1 MDFIYNSFK
10 KISDLLKYDDLEK
23 LIEIVGINSSK
34 DNRNKLDEI
43 SNYLVIEAL
52 QKHENIIGFISE
64 ENNDLVFV
72 KSRDEI
78 NKMKH
83 TYLLFFDPLD
93 GSKNVENNV
102 TVGTIYCLIE
112 YNFMTDTLNNIIEA
126 GYCLYGTRTI
136 LVKTHK
142 AKVLTYL
149 LNSKDEFE
157 YVKEIN
163 KPINSSLY
171 CINSSHNYDDKIN
184 SIIEKAKINKLN
196 MRWIGSMVA
205 DCHQVLLKGGI
216 FMYPNTN
223 KSPNGKIRLLYEAI
237 PLSYIFSL
245 LGGNGLNCN
254 NENILDIIKTFKIKK
269 DNIHQKIPII
279 LYTQDNLI

>member
-1 MDFIYNSFK
+1 MDFIYSSFK
-10 KISDLLKYDDLEK
+10 KISDMLKYDNLEK
-23 LIEIVGINSSK
+23 LTEIVGINSSK

-52 QKHENIIGFISE
+52 KQHENIIGFISE
-64 ENNDLVFV
+64 ENNELVFV
-72 KSRDEI
+72 KSKEEI

-112 YNFMTDTLNNIIEA
+112 YNYITDTLNNIIEA

-142 AKVLTYL
+142 DKVLTYL
-149 LNSKDEFE
+149 LNAKNEFE
-157 YVKEIN
+157 YVREIKKTEKN
-163 KPINSSLY
+163 SLY

-184 SIIEKAKINKLN
+184 SIIEKAKNEKLN

-216 FMYPNTN
+216 FMYPNTQ

-237 PLSYIFSL
+237 PLSYIFKL
-245 LGGNGLNCN
+245 LGGKGENCN
-254 NENILDIIKTFKIKK
+254 GESILDIINSIKIKK

-279 LYTQDNLI
+279 LYTQDKLV

>member
-1 MDFIYNSFK
+1 MDFIYTSFK

-23 LIEIVGINSSK
+23 LTKIVGINSSK

-52 QKHENIIGFISE
+52 KKHDNIIGFISE
-64 ENNDLVFV
+64 ENNELVFV
-72 KSRDEI
+72 KSEEEI

-112 YNFMTDTLNNIIEA
+112 YNYNNDTLNNIIEA
-126 GYCLYGTRTI
+126 GYCLYGTRTLLI
-136 LVKTHK
+136 KTHK
-142 AKVLTYL
+142 EKVLTYL
-149 LNSKDEFE
+149 LNSKNEFE
-157 YVKEIN
+157 YVNEIY

-171 CINSSHNYDDKIN
+171 CINSSHNYDENIN
-184 SIIEKAKINKLN
+184 TIIEKAKKEKYN

-216 FMYPNTN
+216 FMYPNTE
-223 KSPNGKIRLLYEAI
+223 KSPNGKIRLLYEAV

-269 DNIHQKIPII
+269 DNIHQKTPII

>member
-1 MDFIYNSFK
+1 MDYIYNSFK
-10 KISDLLKYDDLEK
+10 MISNLLKYDNLDELTQ
-23 LIEIVGINSSK
+23 IIGTNSSK
-34 DNRNKLDEI
+34 DKKNKLDDV
-43 SNYLVIEAL
+43 SNNLITDAI
-52 QKHENIIGFISE
+52 KNHENIIGYISE
-64 ENNDLVFV
+64 ENDELCFI
-72 KSRDEI
+72 KTDDEI
-78 NKMKH
+78 KKMQN

-102 TVGTIYCLIE
+102 TVGTIYCLIK
-112 YNFMTDTLNNIIEA
+112 YNYNTDTLENIMEA
-126 GYCLYGTRTI
+126 GYCLYGTSTI
-136 LVKTHK
+136 LVKTYK
-142 AKVLTYL
+142 DKVLTYL

-171 CINSSHNYDDKIN
+171 CINSSHNYDENIN
-184 SIIEKAKINKLN
+184 TIIEKAKKEKYN

-216 FMYPNTN
+216 FMYPNTE
-223 KSPNGKIRLLYEAI
+223 KSPNGKIRLLYEAV

-254 NENILDIIKTFKIKK
+254 NENILEIIKTFKIKK
-269 DNIHQKIPII
+269 DNIHQKTPII